1 MLPLALLWISDNSN
15 RDQVTWFE
23 GYKVNIVFIP
33 ISVVNTL
40 VYNVASYIGVKF
52 CGIKHMKNLNPTVYL
67 AS

>member
-52 CGIKHMKNLNPTVYL
+52 CGISIEDEK
-67 AS
+67 S